1 MLGAFGFVLVKD
13 AWAHLTTVVFKDSLA
28 GFPGVRELA
37 KEVNTLMN
45 RGLLPPLPVAQQR
58 EVEDHHNVHTGH
70 PFPLVQ

>member
-37 KEVNTLMN
+37 KEVNTLILFDAS
-45 RGLLPPLPVAQQR
+45 RH
-58 EVEDHHNVHTGH
+58 EKE
-70 PFPLVQ
+70 